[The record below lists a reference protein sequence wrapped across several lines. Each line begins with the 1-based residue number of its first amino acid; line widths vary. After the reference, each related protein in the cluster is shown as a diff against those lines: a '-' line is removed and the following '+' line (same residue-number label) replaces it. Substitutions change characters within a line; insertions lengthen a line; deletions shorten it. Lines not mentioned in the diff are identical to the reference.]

1 MAATAFSPVEELEM
15 FCSHCK
21 KPMPSVLERSVAEAG
36 RTIDENSTFEYVC
49 TKCNNTSCYQGKD
62 LLVEE
67 AKEEGADATEEKA
80 AEIKEYKIS
89 ETYKVG
95 EWISHPS
102 YEVEGLIVGKKPGKP
117 VQLLVKFDKKIIN
130 LVENI
135 G

>member
-1 MAATAFSPVEELEM
+1 MAATAFTPVEELEI

-36 RTIDENSTFEYVC
+36 RTIDESATFEYVC
-49 TKCNNTSCYQGKD
+49 TKCNSTSCYQGKD

-67 AKEEGADATEEKA
+67 AKEEGAEDKEEKA
-80 AEIKEYKIS
+80 ADIKEYKIKDS
-89 ETYKVG
+89 YKIG
-95 EWISHPS
+95 QWISHPS

-117 VQLLVKFDKKIIN
+117 VQLQVKFEKKIIN
-130 LVENI
+130 LVENV